1 MLTVA
6 EDVEVN
12 AEAKFFAVL
21 THFATMC
28 VLYFR
33 QLGAIVP
40 PLMSS
45 VIS

>member
-12 AEAKFFAVL
+12 AEAKYFAVL
-21 THFATMC
+21 TDFATIC

-33 QLGAIVP
+33 QFGAIVP
-40 PLMSS
+40 SLIFG
-45 VIS
+45 IS

>member
-12 AEAKFFAVL
+12 AEAKSFAVL

-40 PLMSS
+40 PLIFG
-45 VIS
+45 IS